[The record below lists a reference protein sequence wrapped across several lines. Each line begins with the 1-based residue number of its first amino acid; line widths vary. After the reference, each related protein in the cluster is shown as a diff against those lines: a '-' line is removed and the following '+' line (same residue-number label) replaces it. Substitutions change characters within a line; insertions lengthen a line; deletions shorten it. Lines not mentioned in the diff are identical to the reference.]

1 MNNIA
6 YYLENISVVTYIAV
20 FAGGVLTSFT
30 PCVYPLIPIV
40 VSVIG
45 SSGERSRLKNFFLAC
60 GYVLGMALTFA
71 VLGTAAAITGRLF
84 GQIQSSPI
92 AHLLVG
98 NVMILFALVL
108 LDIVPMPV
116 FLLSRAG
123 SGKVFKGGTILSA
136 VLMGIASGFIAA
148 PCTAAILAALL
159 TFVATTQNIVL
170 GSSLLFVFAIG
181 LGTLLIIIGTFAG
194 ILTSLP
200 RSEKLMRIIHKAL
213 ALAMILLGEY
223 FIFKAGMLSF

>member
-213 ALAMILLGEY
+213 ALAMMLLGEY